1 VGLGLTAFLLGL
13 FTMVYMAIMRRV
25 GVREKISGS

>member
-1 VGLGLTAFLLGL
+1 LLGL